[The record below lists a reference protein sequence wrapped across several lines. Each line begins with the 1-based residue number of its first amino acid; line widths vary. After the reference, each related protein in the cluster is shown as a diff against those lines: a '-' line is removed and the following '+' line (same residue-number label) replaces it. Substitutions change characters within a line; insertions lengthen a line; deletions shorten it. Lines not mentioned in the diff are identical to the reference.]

1 MGILPVRKRVA
12 LCCPDF
18 PLSHYRTAIEPV
30 CFSCKGNGLF
40 GLALAICRN
49 YIFIVYLNLSL
60 CQVFCLN
67 FVIDLKII
75 FLNKKAN
82 RNTKTMRIFKFI
94 VCLLAGLMFINAGL
108 NKLFH
113 YIPTPELSE
122 ELKKVNEAFG
132 TIEWLM
138 PLIAIVEI
146 LGGVLLIIPKT
157 RALGAIVLFPIMVG
171 IILQHIYYA
180 PEGLPMAGAF
190 LLIILWVIID
200 NRNKY
205 LTLIEK

>member
-1 MGILPVRKRVA
+1 
-12 LCCPDF
+12 
-18 PLSHYRTAIEPV
+18 
-30 CFSCKGNGLF
+30 
-40 GLALAICRN
+40 
-49 YIFIVYLNLSL
+49 
-60 CQVFCLN
+60 
-67 FVIDLKII
+67 
-75 FLNKKAN
+75 
-82 RNTKTMRIFKFI
+82 MRIFKFI
-94 VCLLAGLMFINAGL
+94 VCLLTGLMFINAGL

-122 ELKKVNEAFG
+122 QLQKVDAAFA

-146 LGGVLLIIPKT
+146 IGGILFIIPKT
-157 RALGAIVLFPIMVG
+157 RALGAIILFPLIVG

-180 PEGLPMAGAF
+180 PEGLILALVFFAV
-190 LLIILWVIID
+190 ILWVIID

>member
-1 MGILPVRKRVA
+1 
-12 LCCPDF
+12 
-18 PLSHYRTAIEPV
+18 
-30 CFSCKGNGLF
+30 
-40 GLALAICRN
+40 
-49 YIFIVYLNLSL
+49 
-60 CQVFCLN
+60 
-67 FVIDLKII
+67 
-75 FLNKKAN
+75 
-82 RNTKTMRIFKFI
+82 MRIFKFI

-122 ELKKVNEAFG
+122 ELTKVNEAFG

-146 LGGVLLIIPKT
+146 VGGLLFIIPKS
-157 RALGAIVLFPIMVG
+157 RALGAIVLFPILIG
-171 IILQHIYYA
+171 IMLHHIYYA

-190 LLIILWVIID
+190 LLVILWIIIE

-205 LTLIEK
+205 LTLIKK

>member
-1 MGILPVRKRVA
+1 
-12 LCCPDF
+12 
-18 PLSHYRTAIEPV
+18 
-30 CFSCKGNGLF
+30 
-40 GLALAICRN
+40 
-49 YIFIVYLNLSL
+49 
-60 CQVFCLN
+60 
-67 FVIDLKII
+67 
-75 FLNKKAN
+75 
-82 RNTKTMRIFKFI
+82 
-94 VCLLAGLMFINAGL
+94 MFINAGL

-122 ELKKVNEAFG
+122 QLQKVDAAFA

-146 LGGVLLIIPKT
+146 IGGILFIIPKT
-157 RALGAIVLFPIMVG
+157 RALGAIILFPLIVG

-180 PEGLPMAGAF
+180 PEGLILALVFFAV
-190 LLIILWVIID
+190 ILWVIID

>member
-1 MGILPVRKRVA
+1 
-12 LCCPDF
+12 
-18 PLSHYRTAIEPV
+18 
-30 CFSCKGNGLF
+30 
-40 GLALAICRN
+40 
-49 YIFIVYLNLSL
+49 
-60 CQVFCLN
+60 
-67 FVIDLKII
+67 
-75 FLNKKAN
+75 
-82 RNTKTMRIFKFI
+82 MRIFKFI

-122 ELKKVNEAFG
+122 ELTKVNEAFG

-146 LGGVLLIIPKT
+146 VGGLLIIIPKT

-180 PEGLPMAGAF
+180 PEGLPLAAAF
-190 LLIILWVIID
+190 LLVILWIIID

>member
-1 MGILPVRKRVA
+1 
-12 LCCPDF
+12 
-18 PLSHYRTAIEPV
+18 
-30 CFSCKGNGLF
+30 
-40 GLALAICRN
+40 
-49 YIFIVYLNLSL
+49 
-60 CQVFCLN
+60 
-67 FVIDLKII
+67 
-75 FLNKKAN
+75 
-82 RNTKTMRIFKFI
+82 MRIFKFI
-94 VCLLAGLMFINAGL
+94 VCLLTGLMFINAGL

-122 ELKKVNEAFG
+122 QLQKVDAAFA

-146 LGGVLLIIPKT
+146 IGGILFIIPKT
-157 RALGAIVLFPIMVG
+157 RALGAIILFPLIVG

-180 PEGLPMAGAF
+180 PKGLILALVFFAV
-190 LLIILWVIID
+190 ILWVIID